1 MTSYLITGATG
12 TLGHMIMTS
21 LMSTTEY
28 IEGNLKLIAIA
39 RDVTKLER
47 LYKECSNVEICAI
60 DICANENVKSIV
72 GDIDYI
78 IHCAATTTSATMI
91 SNPVEVADGIVLGTK
106 NILEL
111 ARQKKV
117 TSMVYLSSMEVYGS
131 APDIGR
137 TRNECELGDL
147 DLDSPRSCYPLAKRI
162 AEHYCYIY
170 AKEYGVAVKIARL
183 AQTFGLGVQS
193 EDNRVY
199 MQFARAVCENKDIVL
214 KTLGNSM
221 GNYCSTDDAVNGIFT
236 ILENG
241 EDGETYNVVNESNT
255 MTIKE
260 MAELV
265 ADKIAGGKIAVLIEE
280 KDLSVTGYAPS
291 TGLRL
296 SSEKL
301 RNLGWNPTKNLIQMY
316 EDVIETIKVAR

>member
-21 LMSTTEY
+21 IMSTSEY
-28 IEGNLKLIAIA
+28 IEGKLKLIAIA

-47 LYKECSNVEICAI
+47 LYKECSNVEICAM
-60 DICANENVKSIV
+60 DICSNENMNSIIDDV
-72 GDIDYI
+72 DYI

-111 ARQKKV
+111 ARRKNVK
-117 TSMVYLSSMEVYGS
+117 SMVYLSSMEVYGS

-137 TRNECELGDL
+137 TRKECELGEVDL
-147 DLDSPRSCYPLAKRI
+147 DLPRSCYPLAKRM
-162 AEHYCYIY
+162 AEHYCHIY
-170 AKEYGVAVKIARL
+170 AKEYDVSVKIARL
-183 AQTFGLGVQS
+183 AQTFGQGVQP
-193 EDNRVY
+193 EDKRVY

-214 KTLGNSM
+214 NTLGDSM
-221 GNYCSTDDAVNGIFT
+221 GNYCSTDDAVKGIFT
-236 ILENG
+236 ILKNG
-241 EDGETYNVVNESNT
+241 SDGEVYNVVNESNT

-265 ADKIAGGKIAVLIEE
+265 AEKISGGKIKVRIEE

-301 RNLGWNPTKNLIQMY
+301 RNLGWTPTKDLIQMY
-316 EDVIETIKVAR
+316 EDVIEQLR